1 MWDLS
6 EYKSVFTAYAGKA
19 GRGSSC
25 CVAKDDNTIITGW
38 RDGFIRAYDPQS
50 GRVVWEIA
58 NAHRGSVTSLYADAN
73 YVLSGG

>member
-38 RDGFIRAYDPQS
+38 RDGFIRAYDP
-50 GRVVWEIA
+50 
-58 NAHRGSVTSLYADAN
+58 
-73 YVLSGG
+73 